1 MGRLS
6 YNYVLESNIL
16 MEENTKDDQLEKV
29 DESQLNNVDEDIQL
43 DEEDDDKLSFKLDNF
58 EGPLDLLIHL
68 IKKNKMEIEEIE
80 ISKITEQYLELMSN
94 LEELDLEKASDFIE
108 MAAYLIELK
117 SKIIL
122 PRLLESENE
131 EDEEDPTWL
140 LTQRLK
146 EYELFKETSE
156 KLKVIEDVN
165 KFYKEPEE
173 DANKFR
179 IVLKDMS
186 LDLLL
191 NAFTGLLTR
200 ATKSEKENEPK
211 QIAKEKF
218 TVTQKIASIKDA
230 LLLQP
235 KIMFSEL
242 FEQSISREEVITTFM
257 ALLELLKLQEI
268 KCKQAGA
275 FCDIEI
281 TKAENENTDND
292 KPQIDDDKEID
303 DGQSR

>member
-1 MGRLS
+1 MIDNEKDNQL
-6 YNYVLESNIL
+6 
-16 MEENTKDDQLEKV
+16 EENVDDKQ
-29 DESQLNNVDEDIQL
+29 QLNIDENIDDL
-43 DEEDDDKLSFKLDNF
+43 DDGDDKLSFKLENF

-94 LEELDLEKASDFIE
+94 IEELDLEKASDFIE

-191 NAFTGLLTR
+191 NAFTSLLTR
-200 ATKSEKENEPK
+200 ATKTEKENEPK

-218 TVTQKIASIKDA
+218 TVTQKIAYIKDE
-230 LLLQP
+230 LLIKP

-242 FEQSISREEVITTFM
+242 FEQSISREEIITTFM

-268 KCKQAGA
+268 KCAQSGA

-281 TKAENENTDND
+281 TKKETEPVDTATD
-292 KPQIDDDKEID
+292 IKEVS

>member
-1 MGRLS
+1 MIDNEKDNQL
-6 YNYVLESNIL
+6 
-16 MEENTKDDQLEKV
+16 EENVV
-29 DESQLNNVDEDIQL
+29 DKQQLNIDENIDDL
-43 DEEDDDKLSFKLDNF
+43 DDGDDKLSFKLENF

-94 LEELDLEKASDFIE
+94 IEELDLEKASDFIE

-191 NAFTGLLTR
+191 NAFTSLLTR
-200 ATKSEKENEPK
+200 ATKTEKENEPK

-218 TVTQKIASIKDA
+218 TVTQKIAFIKDE
-230 LLLQP
+230 LLIKP

-242 FEQSISREEVITTFM
+242 FEHSISREEIITTFM

-268 KCKQAGA
+268 KCAQSGA

-281 TKAENENTDND
+281 TKKETEPVDTATD
-292 KPQIDDDKEID
+292 IKEVS

>member
-1 MGRLS
+1 
-6 YNYVLESNIL
+6 

>member
-1 MGRLS
+1 
-6 YNYVLESNIL
+6 

-191 NAFTGLLTR
+191 NALR
-200 ATKSEKENEPK
+200 
-211 QIAKEKF
+211 
-218 TVTQKIASIKDA
+218 DY
-230 LLLQP
+230 
-235 KIMFSEL
+235 
-242 FEQSISREEVITTFM
+242 
-257 ALLELLKLQEI
+257 
-268 KCKQAGA
+268 
-275 FCDIEI
+275 
-281 TKAENENTDND
+281 
-292 KPQIDDDKEID
+292 
-303 DGQSR
+303 

>member
-1 MGRLS
+1 
-6 YNYVLESNIL
+6 

-242 FEQSISREEVITTFM
+242 FEQSISREEIITTFM

>member
-1 MGRLS
+1 M
-6 YNYVLESNIL
+6 SNI
-16 MEENTKDDQLEKV
+16 
-29 DESQLNNVDEDIQL
+29 
-43 DEEDDDKLSFKLDNF
+43 
-58 EGPLDLLIHL
+58 
-68 IKKNKMEIEEIE
+68 
-80 ISKITEQYLELMSN
+80 
-94 LEELDLEKASDFIE
+94 EELDLDKASDFIE

-191 NAFTGLLTR
+191 NAFTSLLTR
-200 ATKSEKENEPK
+200 ATKTERENEPK

-218 TVTQKIASIKDA
+218 TVTQKIAFIKDE
-230 LLLQP
+230 LLIKP

-242 FEQSISREEVITTFM
+242 FEQSISREEIITTFM

-268 KCKQAGA
+268 KCAQAGA

-281 TKAENENTDND
+281 TKKETEPVDTATD
-292 KPQIDDDKEID
+292 IKEVS

>member
-1 MGRLS
+1 
-6 YNYVLESNIL
+6 

-43 DEEDDDKLSFKLDNF
+43 DEEDEDKLSFKLDNF

-80 ISKITEQYLELMSN
+80 ISKITEQYLALMSN

-230 LLLQP
+230 LLLKP

-242 FEQSISREEVITTFM
+242 FEQSISREEIITTFM

-303 DGQSR
+303 YGQSR

>member
-1 MGRLS
+1 
-6 YNYVLESNIL
+6 
-16 MEENTKDDQLEKV
+16 
-29 DESQLNNVDEDIQL
+29 
-43 DEEDDDKLSFKLDNF
+43 
-58 EGPLDLLIHL
+58 
-68 IKKNKMEIEEIE
+68 MEIEEIE

-94 LEELDLEKASDFIE
+94 IEELDLEKASDFIE

-191 NAFTGLLTR
+191 NAFTSLLTR
-200 ATKSEKENEPK
+200 ATKTEKENEPK

-218 TVTQKIASIKDA
+218 TVTQKIAYIKDE
-230 LLLQP
+230 LLIKP

-242 FEQSISREEVITTFM
+242 FEQSISREEIITTFM

-268 KCKQAGA
+268 KCAQAGA

-281 TKAENENTDND
+281 TKKETEPVDIATD
-292 KPQIDDDKEID
+292 IKEVS

>member
-1 MGRLS
+1 MIDNEKDNQL
-6 YNYVLESNIL
+6 
-16 MEENTKDDQLEKV
+16 EENVDDKQ
-29 DESQLNNVDEDIQL
+29 QLNIDENIDDL
-43 DEEDDDKLSFKLDNF
+43 DDGDDKLSFKLENF

-94 LEELDLEKASDFIE
+94 IEELDLEKASDFIE

-191 NAFTGLLTR
+191 NAFTSLLTR
-200 ATKSEKENEPK
+200 ATKAEKENEPK

-218 TVTQKIASIKDA
+218 TVTQKIAFIKDE
-230 LLLQP
+230 LLIKP

-242 FEQSISREEVITTFM
+242 FEQSISREEIITTFM

-268 KCKQAGA
+268 KCVQAGA

-281 TKAENENTDND
+281 TKKETEPVDTATD
-292 KPQIDDDKEID
+292 IKEVS

>member
-1 MGRLS
+1 
-6 YNYVLESNIL
+6 

-242 FEQSISREEVITTFM
+242 FEQSISREEIITTFM

-281 TKAENENTDND
+281 TKAENENTEND

>member
-1 MGRLS
+1 MIDNEKDNQL
-6 YNYVLESNIL
+6 
-16 MEENTKDDQLEKV
+16 EENVDDKQ
-29 DESQLNNVDEDIQL
+29 QLNIDENIDDL
-43 DEEDDDKLSFKLDNF
+43 DDGDDKLSFKLENF

-94 LEELDLEKASDFIE
+94 IEELDLEKASDFIE

-191 NAFTGLLTR
+191 NAFTSLLTR
-200 ATKSEKENEPK
+200 ATKTEKDNEPK

-218 TVTQKIASIKDA
+218 TVTQKIAFIKDE
-230 LLLQP
+230 LLIKP

-242 FEQSISREEVITTFM
+242 FEQSISREEIITTFM

-268 KCKQAGA
+268 KCAQAGA

-281 TKAENENTDND
+281 TKKETEPVDTATD
-292 KPQIDDDKEID
+292 IKEVS

>member
-1 MGRLS
+1 
-6 YNYVLESNIL
+6 

-80 ISKITEQYLELMSN
+80 ISKITEQYLALMSN

-146 EYELFKETSE
+146 EYQLFKETSE

-242 FEQSISREEVITTFM
+242 FEQSISREEIITTFM

-281 TKAENENTDND
+281 TKAENENTDDD
-292 KPQIDDDKEID
+292 KPQIDDDKEMD

>member
-1 MGRLS
+1 
-6 YNYVLESNIL
+6 

-80 ISKITEQYLELMSN
+80 ISKITEQYLALMSN

-230 LLLQP
+230 LLLKP

-242 FEQSISREEVITTFM
+242 FEQSISREEIITTFM

>member
-1 MGRLS
+1 
-6 YNYVLESNIL
+6 

-80 ISKITEQYLELMSN
+80 ISKITEQYLALMSN

-242 FEQSISREEVITTFM
+242 FEQSISREEIITTFM

-303 DGQSR
+303 DG

>member
-1 MGRLS
+1 
-6 YNYVLESNIL
+6 
-16 MEENTKDDQLEKV
+16 MEENTKDDQLGKV

-43 DEEDDDKLSFKLDNF
+43 DEEDEDKLSFKLDNF

-80 ISKITEQYLELMSN
+80 ISKITEQYLALMSN

-165 KFYKEPEE
+165 KFYKGPEE

-230 LLLQP
+230 LLLKP

-242 FEQSISREEVITTFM
+242 FEQSISREEIITTFM

>member
-1 MGRLS
+1 MIDNEKDNQL
-6 YNYVLESNIL
+6 
-16 MEENTKDDQLEKV
+16 EENVDDKQ
-29 DESQLNNVDEDIQL
+29 QLNIDENIDDL
-43 DEEDDDKLSFKLDNF
+43 DDGDDKLSFKLENF

-94 LEELDLEKASDFIE
+94 IEELDLEKASDFIE

-191 NAFTGLLTR
+191 NAFTSLLTR
-200 ATKSEKENEPK
+200 ATKTEKENEPK

-218 TVTQKIASIKDA
+218 TVTQKIAFIKDE
-230 LLLQP
+230 LLIKP

-242 FEQSISREEVITTFM
+242 FEQSISREEIITTFM

-268 KCKQAGA
+268 KCAQSGA

-281 TKAENENTDND
+281 TKKETEPVDTATD
-292 KPQIDDDKEID
+292 IKEVS

>member
-1 MGRLS
+1 MIDNEKDNQL
-6 YNYVLESNIL
+6 
-16 MEENTKDDQLEKV
+16 EENVDDKQ
-29 DESQLNNVDEDIQL
+29 QLNIDENIDDL
-43 DEEDDDKLSFKLDNF
+43 DDGDDKLSFKLENF

-80 ISKITEQYLELMSN
+80 ISEITEQYLELMSN
-94 LEELDLEKASDFIE
+94 IEELDLEKASDFIE

-191 NAFTGLLTR
+191 NAFTSLLTR
-200 ATKSEKENEPK
+200 ATKTEKENEPK

-218 TVTQKIASIKDA
+218 TVTQKIAFIKDE
-230 LLLQP
+230 LLLKP

-242 FEQSISREEVITTFM
+242 FEQSISREEIITTFM

-268 KCKQAGA
+268 KCAQSGA

-281 TKAENENTDND
+281 TKKETEPVDTATD
-292 KPQIDDDKEID
+292 IKEVS

>member
-1 MGRLS
+1 
-6 YNYVLESNIL
+6 

-80 ISKITEQYLELMSN
+80 ISKITEQYLALMSN

-242 FEQSISREEVITTFM
+242 FEQSISREEIITTFM

-281 TKAENENTDND
+281 TKAENENTDDD
-292 KPQIDDDKEID
+292 KPQIDDDKEMD